1 MEHSAPTHHCLRGSS
16 PHGGKKTKPKT
27 KKKEETRRIRSAVHF
42 SSYGTILVYI
52 PNGGRGDGCTRY
64 GPENTIAGQFLSLLN
79 GLVLYL

>member
-1 MEHSAPTHHCLRGSS
+1 M
-16 PHGGKKTKPKT
+16 
-27 KKKEETRRIRSAVHF
+27 
-42 SSYGTILVYI
+42 YI